1 MKAVVYDFTKAKYV
15 AAKALGKQFPT
26 LYYGKPSALSLRH
39 VEEPKLPN
47 KNWVKVKPILSGV
60 CGSDMGAI
68 CYKTSPSLTP
78 FNSFPS
84 VLGHEVVGI
93 VTEVGDHV
101 NHVEIGQRITID
113 PYITCEVRE
122 RKNPCIACKEGF
134 HSLCRYKSGSDMFG
148 PGMILGFCK
157 DFPGGWSESMVVHE
171 SMVIPVPDTVSDN
184 VAVMSEPLSVGL
196 HAVLRQPP
204 KSGEHVLVIGGGMIA
219 YTVIAAIRLLEID
232 CHITQMSLL
241 TYQKQMGL
249 KLGVNEGLTS
259 RRELEKT
266 MLNMPETSRHKPE
279 LGRDVFV
286 GGFDAVYDCI
296 GSKESLDD
304 TLRMT
309 RERGKVTLVGC
320 AGVINKLDWSFIWA
334 NELSILGTHAYSKK
348 ETWQGKETS
357 TQTLLWE
364 LIQLHQDYPLD
375 QLVTHKYSLDGY
387 QEAMKANLDREKY
400 HSIKT
405 VFTI

>member
-1 MKAVVYDFTKAKYV
+1 MKAIVYNLTIPKYI
-15 AAKALGKQFPT
+15 AAKALGKKIPS
-26 LYYGKPSALSLRH
+26 LYYGKPSALTLKN
-39 VEEPKLPN
+39 VEEPQLPN
-47 KNWVKVKPILSGV
+47 ENWVKVKPIYSGV

-68 CYKTSPSLTP
+68 FYKTSQALTP

-84 VLGHEVVGI
+84 VLGHEVVGR
-93 VTEVGDHV
+93 VTEVGDKV
-101 NHVEIGQRITID
+101 KKVEAGQRITID
-113 PYITCEVRE
+113 PYINCKVRGM
-122 RKNPCIACKEGF
+122 NHLCSACKEGL
-134 HSLCRYKSGSDMFG
+134 HSLCRNKSGTDTFG

-157 DFPGGWSESMVVHE
+157 ELPGTWGESFVAHE
-171 SMVIPVPDTVSDN
+171 SMVIPIPDSVSDK
-184 VAVMSEPLSVGL
+184 VAAMFEPLSVGL

-204 KSGEHVLVIGGGMIA
+204 KKGEHVLVIGGGMIA
-219 YTVIAAIRLLEID
+219 YTVIAAIRLLGID
-232 CHITQMSLL
+232 CHITQLSLL
-241 TYQKQMGL
+241 PYQKQMGL